1 MMYMGTELLHD
12 TCRSNGCSIKTNM
25 VQMWL
30 NQGVILIAKFFFLT
44 ARNMDCNALYTK
56 PQNKN
61 SQKGSDALSVPTP
74 NHRCAP

>member
-30 NQGVILIAKFFFLT
+30 NQGVIFIAKFFFLT
-44 ARNMDCNALYTK
+44 ARNMDCNALYRK
-56 PQNKN
+56 PQNKIFP
-61 SQKGSDALSVPTP
+61 KGERRTSCTYP
-74 NHRCAP
+74 